1 MEKVTDIEIYLND
14 IAEKLYNGHASL
26 MVGAGFSMNAQCD
39 GRSSKKFPSWSDLG
53 DCFYKKV
60 HGSAPSEDKKCY
72 LDVLKLAEEVEA
84 TFGRKEVNNLL
95 EAEIPNKETAP
106 SELHTK
112 LMNLPWSDVFTT
124 NYDTLLERA
133 AEQSLTENRK
143 YDIITEKTD
152 IPSSTKPRIVKLHG
166 CFQSHKSYI
175 ITRDDYRKY
184 PTQNAAF
191 VNLVRQSFMENV
203 VCLIG
208 FSGNDPNF
216 LEWIG
221 WVRDNL
227 EEYALKIYFIG
238 FSITSSEEK
247 WMNSRNITP
256 INISTMH
263 TEIDDKTNQ
272 INKINTTSK
281 TKDYHYES
289 ISNFLKNIQVKLD
302 KKRDKEN
309 DNGTKINIPQY
320 PLEKPEFHIDDK
332 KDLPNQ
338 FKEII
343 DIWKQTREEYPNWLI
358 LPKENR
364 DKLYELTHIYCIK
377 KINNLETELALT
389 FLYEFNWRIEK
400 CLFPILNEWIQYYE
414 TAVSKYN
421 PFPKIFQIENAN
433 TPQENDGINWE
444 SITSY
449 WIELQLSMLRY
460 YREENIIDKWNKLAA
475 KIDSI
480 KKKLSAELLAR
491 YCYERCLYFMFVLDI
506 SSVRKELANWP
517 TNTALPYWEAK
528 RAGLMAELGNTEEAE
543 KILETSLYEV
553 RNRLKLKHINNDY
566 LLISQ
571 ESYILQLLQY
581 VKRALYLF
589 HNSEKL
595 EETKEYSERWNTLT
609 QYKCDPWGE
618 LKTFEYLLN
627 TNYENKN
634 KYDTKYNFEIGSKSR
649 TFYLNN
655 SPTYTMDAYSFLR
668 YIEETGIPLKMP
680 NITFGDKSAKR
691 AIICIS
697 DYSPNWAFIS
707 FIRSGNKETIKD
719 IWNRRSLA
727 FYSQKRCDEL
737 VHFYLK
743 ALRNTELERQKGDIY
758 YRENFAISLSTL
770 LPEALSRL
778 CVKCS
783 FEVKKELLLFI
794 RELYVSYSTSKS
806 TYTGIYKLVQKLITS
821 FSTEEQYSLI
831 SDLLEFPILLDSDEI
846 DPFIDPL
853 CLLNIDKIPQN
864 NSKNID
870 VNKRIEKLLSYLT
883 HNATTKEIA
892 LTSLDVLHRLNL
904 LTNAQEQEFGTALW
918 SKLDDNGF
926 PINTNFYKFYFLKL
940 PHPRHINPQKRL
952 RNYIERSELPI
963 QANDKTNGIS
973 ITSRRLPLFYEIRGT
988 TYNSISYTWQAKDI
1002 NSLAKKIIDWWNADK
1017 EYLKDTRDRF
1027 MGNIAEEFKA
1037 RFKNMINVFSQL
1049 FVKNTSHINPL
1060 NQKAIQTLLDELSEY
1075 NMEDLEAKSSF
1086 ISIFPESKKS
1096 LYREINK
1103 KLYSKNE
1110 NEILDALNAVLV
1122 LVEQRYEDTS
1132 ILINS
1137 IIENIKNRKEPGLD
1151 KYIETLNELL
1161 STNKSL
1167 FTEEVLSDLQIG
1179 FEYLYDEIFI
1189 QRGDSEEDVHLKLLR
1204 QESASRFLVT
1214 LKKYYIE
1221 ELKIEL
1227 PTYISQ
1233 WKELCLNV
1241 DEFCEIRN
1249 IWLNGNAN

>member
-39 GRSSKKFPSWSDLG
+39 GISSKKFPSWSDLG

-72 LDVLKLAEEVEA
+72 LDVLKLAEEVEV
-84 TFGRKEVNNLL
+84 TVGRAALNKLL
-95 EAEIPNKETAP
+95 QDEIPDLEYQP
-106 SELHTK
+106 SELHRM
-112 LMNLPWSDVFTT
+112 LLQLPWTDVFTT
-124 NYDTLLERA
+124 NYDTLLERT
-133 AEQSLTENRK
+133 AEKILEQRYETVINKEDLVW
-143 YDIITEKTD
+143 
-152 IPSSTKPRIVKLHG
+152 STKPRIIKLHG
-166 CFQSHKSYI
+166 SFPSDRPFI
-175 ITRDDYRKY
+175 ITEEDYRKY
-184 PTQNAAF
+184 PRDFAPF
-191 VNLVRQSFMENV
+191 VNTVQQSLLENTL
-203 VCLIG
+203 CLIG

-216 LEWIG
+216 QKWIG
-221 WVRDNL
+221 WIRDNL
-227 EEYALKIYFIG
+227 GKDNSPKIYLIG
-238 FSITSSEEK
+238 VLSLSEGERK
-247 WMNSRNITP
+247 LLECRNVIPVDLTRY
-256 INISTMH
+256 STMH
-263 TEIDDKTNQ
+263 SDALRLFIEKLKAKGAKTDNNFNYPKNENR
-272 INKINTTSK
+272 ISLTNK
-281 TKDYHYES
+281 E
-289 ISNFLKNIQVKLD
+289 
-302 KKRDKEN
+302 
-309 DNGTKINIPQY
+309 
-320 PLEKPEFHIDDK
+320 
-332 KDLPNQ
+332 DLPNQ
-338 FKEII
+338 FKKII
-343 DIWKQTREEYPNWLI
+343 NIWKQTREEYPNWLI
-358 LPKENR
+358 LPKESR
-364 DKLYELTHIYCIK
+364 DKLYELTRIYYIN
-377 KINNLETELALT
+377 KINNLEPELALT

-421 PFPKIFQIENAN
+421 PFPNIFQIENAN

-444 SITSY
+444 SIKSY

-460 YREENIIDKWNKLAA
+460 YREENINDKWNELAA

-506 SSVRKELANWP
+506 SSVRKELNNWP

-528 RAGLMAELGNTEEAE
+528 RAGLMAELGNTKEAE
-543 KILETSLYEV
+543 KILETSLNEV
-553 RNRLKLKHINNDY
+553 RNRLTLKPINNDY

-595 EETKEYSERWNTLT
+595 EETKEYSKRWNTLA

-627 TNYENKN
+627 TNSENKN
-634 KYDTKYNFEIGSKSR
+634 EYDTKYNFEIGSKSR

-743 ALRNTELERQKGDIY
+743 ALRETEMERQKGDIY
-758 YRENFAISLSTL
+758 YRENFAILLSTVF
-770 LPEALSRL
+770 PEALSRL

-783 FEVKKELLLFI
+783 FEVRKELLLFI

-806 TYTGIYKLVQKLITS
+806 TYTGINKLVQKITTS
-821 FSTEEQYSLI
+821 FSTEEQYNLI
-831 SDLLEFPILLDSDEI
+831 PDLLEFPIILEPDETDS
-846 DPFIDPL
+846 FIDPL
-853 CLLNIDKIPQN
+853 RLLNIDKISQN
-864 NSKNID
+864 NNKNID

-883 HNATTKEIA
+883 NNATTKEIA
-892 LTSLDVLHRLNL
+892 ITSLDVLRRLNL

-918 SKLDDNGF
+918 SSVGNDGF
-926 PINTNFYKFYFLKL
+926 PINTNFDKFHFLKL
-940 PHPRHINPQKRL
+940 PHPQHINPQELL
-952 RNYIERSELPI
+952 RNYIEISELPI
-963 QANDKTNGIS
+963 QANDKTYEIS
-973 ITSRRLPLFYEIRGT
+973 DTGGSRLPLFQDIIGT
-988 TYNSISYTWQAKDI
+988 TYKKTEYIWQAEDI
-1002 NSLAKKIIDWWNADK
+1002 NNLAKKIIDWWNADK

-1027 MGNIAEEFKA
+1027 MGSYSEKFKA

-1049 FVKNTSHINPL
+1049 FVKHTSLINPL
-1060 NQKAIQTLLDELSEY
+1060 NKKAIQTLLDELSEY

-1086 ISIFPESKKS
+1086 IRIFPESKRS
-1096 LYREINK
+1096 LYKEINK

-1110 NEILDALNAVLV
+1110 DEIFDALNAVLV

-1167 FTEEVLSDLQIG
+1167 FTEEVLSELQIG
-1179 FEYLYDEIFI
+1179 FEYLYDEISI
-1189 QRGDSEEDVHLKLLR
+1189 QKGDSEEDVHLKLLKKSR
-1204 QESASRFLVT
+1204 ASRFLVT

-1221 ELKIEL
+1221 ELEIEL

-1233 WKELCLNV
+1233 WEELCLNV

>member
-1 MEKVTDIEIYLND
+1 MSMEKLTDIEIYLND

-26 MVGAGFSMNAQCD
+26 MVGAGFSMNAQCN
-39 GRSSKKFPSWSDLG
+39 GISSKKFPSWSALG

-72 LDVLKLAEEVEA
+72 LDVLKLAEEVEV
-84 TFGRKEVNNLL
+84 TVGRAALNKLL
-95 EAEIPNKETAP
+95 QDEIPDLEYQP
-106 SELHTK
+106 SELHRM
-112 LMNLPWSDVFTT
+112 LLQLPWTDVFTT
-124 NYDTLLERA
+124 NYDTLLERT
-133 AEQSLTENRK
+133 AEKILEQRYETVINKEDLVW
-143 YDIITEKTD
+143 
-152 IPSSTKPRIVKLHG
+152 STKPRIIKLHG
-166 CFQSHKSYI
+166 SFPSDRPFI
-175 ITRDDYRKY
+175 ITEEDYRKY
-184 PTQNAAF
+184 PRNFAPF
-191 VNLVRQSFMENV
+191 VNTVQQSLLENTL
-203 VCLIG
+203 CLIG

-216 LEWIG
+216 QKWIG
-221 WVRDNL
+221 WIRDNL
-227 EEYALKIYFIG
+227 GKDNSPKIYLIGVLSLSEGERKLLECRNVIPVDLTCYSTKHSDALNKFIEHLQTKG
-238 FSITSSEEK
+238 NKTENNFNYPNEEK
-247 WMNSRNITP
+247 GRVHFDM
-256 INISTMH
+256 
-263 TEIDDKTNQ
+263 Q
-272 INKINTTSK
+272 
-281 TKDYHYES
+281 KD
-289 ISNFLKNIQVKLD
+289 
-302 KKRDKEN
+302 
-309 DNGTKINIPQY
+309 IPS
-320 PLEKPEFHIDDK
+320 
-332 KDLPNQ
+332 Q
-338 FKEII
+338 FKKAI
-343 DIWKQTREEYPNWLI
+343 DIWKQTRETYPNWLI

-364 DKLYELTHIYCIK
+364 DRLYELTDTRFIIN
-377 KINNLETELALT
+377 INNIEAELALT

-400 CLFPILNEWIQYYE
+400 CLFPISNKWIQYYE
-414 TAVSKYN
+414 TIVSKYN
-421 PFPKIFQIENAN
+421 PFSNQLQTENAII
-433 TPQENDGINWE
+433 PQENDGINCE

-460 YREENIIDKWNKLAA
+460 YREENIIDKWNELAV

-480 KKKLSAELLAR
+480 KKELSAELLAR

-506 SSVRKELANWP
+506 SSVRKELDSWP

-528 RAGLMAELGNTEEAE
+528 RAGLMAELGETKEAE
-543 KILETSLYEV
+543 KVLEISLNEV
-553 RNRLKLKHINNDY
+553 RNRLTLKPINNDY

-589 HNSEKL
+589 HDPKML
-595 EETKEYSERWNTLT
+595 EEIKGYSERWNTLT

-627 TNYENKN
+627 SNSENKN
-634 KYDTKYNFEIGSKSR
+634 EYDTKYNFEIGSKSR
-649 TFYLNN
+649 TFYLDKN
-655 SPTYTMDAYSFLR
+655 STYTINAYSFLR

-707 FIRSGNKETIKD
+707 FIRSGNKETIND
-719 IWNRRSLA
+719 IWSRRSLA

-743 ALRNTELERQKGDIY
+743 ALRNTEMERQKGDIY
-758 YRENFAISLSTL
+758 YRKNFAISLSTL
-770 LPEALSRL
+770 LPKALSRL

-783 FEVKKELLLFI
+783 FEVRKELLLFI
-794 RELYVSYSTSKS
+794 RELYISYSTSKS
-806 TYTGIYKLVQKLITS
+806 TYTGINKLVQKLITS
-821 FSTEEQYSLI
+821 FSIEEQYNLI
-831 SDLLEFPILLDSDEI
+831 PDLLEFPIILEPDETDS
-846 DPFIDPL
+846 FIDPL

-864 NSKNID
+864 NNKNID

-892 LTSLDVLHRLNL
+892 FSLDVLHRLNL
-904 LTNAQEQEFGTALW
+904 LTDIQEQEFGAALW
-918 SKLDDNGF
+918 SSRGNDGF

-940 PHPRHINPQKRL
+940 PHPQHINPQELL

-963 QANDKTNGIS
+963 QNNGKTYGIS
-973 ITSRRLPLFYEIRGT
+973 LTGGKLPLFNIIIGT

-1017 EYLKDTRDRF
+1017 EYLNDTIDGF
-1027 MGNIAEEFKA
+1027 MGSIAEEFKA

-1049 FVKNTSHINPL
+1049 FVKHTSQIDPSN
-1060 NQKAIQTLLDELSEY
+1060 KKSIQTLLDELSEY

-1110 NEILDALNAVLV
+1110 NEILDALKAVLV
-1122 LVEQRYEDTS
+1122 LVEQRDEDTS
-1132 ILINS
+1132 PLINS
-1137 IIENIKNRKEPGLD
+1137 IIENVKNRKEPGLD
-1151 KYIETLNELL
+1151 RYIETLNGSLT
-1161 STNKSL
+1161 TNKLL
-1167 FTEEVLSDLQIG
+1167 FTEEVLSELQIG

-1189 QRGDSEEDVHLKLLR
+1189 QREDSEEDVHLKLLR

-1221 ELKIEL
+1221 ELEIEL

-1233 WKELCLNV
+1233 WEELCLNV

>member
-1 MEKVTDIEIYLND
+1 MSMEKVTDIEIYLND

-39 GRSSKKFPSWSDLG
+39 GISSKKFPSWSDLG

-72 LDVLKLAEEVEA
+72 LDVLKLAEEVEV
-84 TFGRKEVNNLL
+84 TVGRAALNKLL
-95 EAEIPNKETAP
+95 QDEIPDLEYQP
-106 SELHTK
+106 SELHRM
-112 LMNLPWSDVFTT
+112 LLQLPWTDVFTT
-124 NYDTLLERA
+124 NYDTLLERTA
-133 AEQSLTENRK
+133 
-143 YDIITEKTD
+143 EKTVKQRYETVINKED
-152 IPSSTKPRIVKLHG
+152 LVWSTKPRIIKLHG
-166 CFQSHKSYI
+166 SFPSDRPFI
-175 ITRDDYRKY
+175 ITEEDYRKY
-184 PTQNAAF
+184 PRDFAPF
-191 VNLVRQSFMENV
+191 VNTVQQSLLENTL
-203 VCLIG
+203 CLIG

-216 LEWIG
+216 QKWIG
-221 WVRDNL
+221 WIRDNL
-227 EEYALKIYFIG
+227 GKDNSPKIYLIGVLSLSEGERKLLECRNVIPVDLTCYSTKHSDALNKFIEHLQTKG
-238 FSITSSEEK
+238 NKTENNFNYPNEEK
-247 WMNSRNITP
+247 GGVHFDM
-256 INISTMH
+256 
-263 TEIDDKTNQ
+263 Q
-272 INKINTTSK
+272 
-281 TKDYHYES
+281 KD
-289 ISNFLKNIQVKLD
+289 
-302 KKRDKEN
+302 
-309 DNGTKINIPQY
+309 IPS
-320 PLEKPEFHIDDK
+320 
-332 KDLPNQ
+332 Q
-338 FKEII
+338 FKKAIN
-343 DIWKQTREEYPNWLI
+343 IWKQTRETYPNWLI

-364 DKLYELTHIYCIK
+364 DRLDEFTDKEFIIN
-377 KINNLETELALT
+377 INNIEPELAFT

-400 CLFPILNEWIQYYE
+400 YLLPILNEWIQYYE

-421 PFPKIFQIENAN
+421 PFPNIFQIENAN

-460 YREENIIDKWNKLAA
+460 YREENINDKWNELAA
-475 KIDSI
+475 KINCI
-480 KKKLSAELLAR
+480 KKELSAELLAR

-506 SSVRKELANWP
+506 SSVRKELAKWP

-528 RAGLMAELGNTEEAE
+528 RAGLMAELGNTKEAE
-543 KILETSLYEV
+543 KILETSLNEV
-553 RNRLKLKHINNDY
+553 RNRLTLMPLNNDY

-571 ESYILQLLQY
+571 ESYLLQLLQY
-581 VKRALYLF
+581 VKREFSLCYNKQEELEELEKQEEQEKSAKQ
-589 HNSEKL
+589 EKL
-595 EETKEYSERWNTLT
+595 EEIKGYSERWNTLT

-634 KYDTKYNFEIGSKSR
+634 EYDTKYNFEIGSKSR
-649 TFYLNN
+649 TFYLDKN
-655 SPTYTMDAYSFLR
+655 PTYTINAYSFLR
-668 YIEETGIPLKMP
+668 YIEETGIPLKIS
-680 NITFGDKSAKR
+680 NITFGDKPAKS

-743 ALRNTELERQKGDIY
+743 ALRETEMERQKGDIY
-758 YRENFAISLSTL
+758 YRKNFAISLSTL

-806 TYTGIYKLVQKLITS
+806 TYTGIYKLFQKLITS

-831 SDLLEFPILLDSDEI
+831 SDLLKFPIVLDSDEI

-864 NSKNID
+864 NNKNID

-918 SKLDDNGF
+918 SSVGNDGF
-926 PINTNFYKFYFLKL
+926 PINTNFCKFYFLKL
-940 PHPRHINPQKRL
+940 PHPQHINPQELL
-952 RNYIERSELPI
+952 RNYIERSKLPI
-963 QANDKTNGIS
+963 QANNKTNGIS
-973 ITSRRLPLFYEIRGT
+973 ITSGRLPLFYEIRGT

-1017 EYLKDTRDRF
+1017 EYLKDTRDGF
-1027 MGNIAEEFKA
+1027 MGYIAEEFKA

-1049 FVKNTSHINPL
+1049 FVKHTSLINPL
-1060 NQKAIQTLLDELSEY
+1060 NKKAIQTLLDELSGY

-1086 ISIFPESKKS
+1086 ISIFPESKRS
-1096 LYREINK
+1096 LYKEINK

-1110 NEILDALNAVLV
+1110 DEIFDALNAVLV

-1137 IIENIKNRKEPGLD
+1137 IIENVKNRKEPGLD

-1167 FTEEVLSDLQIG
+1167 FTEEVLSELQIG

-1204 QESASRFLVT
+1204 KSRASRFLVT

-1221 ELKIEL
+1221 ELEIEL

-1249 IWLNGNAN
+1249 IWLNGNTN

>member
-1 MEKVTDIEIYLND
+1 MSMEKVTDIEIYLND

-39 GRSSKKFPSWSDLG
+39 GISSKKFPSWSDLG

-72 LDVLKLAEEVEA
+72 LDVLKLAEEVEV
-84 TFGRKEVNNLL
+84 TVGRAALNKLL
-95 EAEIPNKETAP
+95 QDEIPDLEYQP
-106 SELHTK
+106 SELHRM
-112 LMNLPWSDVFTT
+112 LLQLPWTDVFTT
-124 NYDTLLERA
+124 NYDTLLERT
-133 AEQSLTENRK
+133 AEKILEQRYETVINKEDLVW
-143 YDIITEKTD
+143 
-152 IPSSTKPRIVKLHG
+152 STKPRIIKLHG
-166 CFQSHKSYI
+166 SFPSDRPFI
-175 ITRDDYRKY
+175 ITEEDYRKY
-184 PTQNAAF
+184 PRDFAPF
-191 VNLVRQSFMENV
+191 VNTVQQSLLENTL
-203 VCLIG
+203 CLTG

-216 LEWIG
+216 QKWIG
-221 WVRDNL
+221 WIRDNL
-227 EEYALKIYFIG
+227 GKDNSPKIYLIGVLSLSEGERKLLECRNVIPVDLTCYSEKHSDALKIFIENLRAKG
-238 FSITSSEEK
+238 NKTENDFNYPKYEEGV
-247 WMNSRNITP
+247 
-256 INISTMH
+256 
-263 TEIDDKTNQ
+263 
-272 INKINTTSK
+272 
-281 TKDYHYES
+281 
-289 ISNFLKNIQVKLD
+289 NFNDLKNIS
-302 KKRDKEN
+302 
-309 DNGTKINIPQY
+309 
-320 PLEKPEFHIDDK
+320 
-332 KDLPNQ
+332 NQ

-358 LPKENR
+358 LPKDSR
-364 DKLYELTHIYCIK
+364 DKLYKSTHRYYIN
-377 KINNLETELALT
+377 KINNLEPELALT

-414 TAVSKYN
+414 TVVSRYN
-421 PFPKIFQIENAN
+421 PFPNIFQIENAN

-460 YREENIIDKWNKLAA
+460 YREENINDKWNELAA

-491 YCYERCLYFMFVLDI
+491 YCYERCLYFIFVLDI
-506 SSVRKELANWP
+506 SSVRKELNNWP

-528 RAGLMAELGNTEEAE
+528 RAGLMAELGETKEAE
-543 KILETSLYEV
+543 KILETSLNEV
-553 RNRLKLKHINNDY
+553 RNRLTLKPINNDY

-595 EETKEYSERWNTLT
+595 EETKEYSKRWNTLA

-627 TNYENKN
+627 NNSENKN
-634 KYDTKYNFEIGSKSR
+634 EYDTKYNFEIGSKSR
-649 TFYLNN
+649 TFYLDN

-668 YIEETGIPLKMP
+668 YIEETGIPLKIS
-680 NITFGDKSAKR
+680 NITFGDKSAKS

-707 FIRSGNKETIKD
+707 FIRSGNTKIIND
-719 IWNRRSLA
+719 IWSRRSLA

-737 VHFYLK
+737 VVFYLK
-743 ALRNTELERQKGDIY
+743 ALRNTEIERQKSEAF

-770 LPEALSRL
+770 IPEALSRL

-794 RELYVSYSTSKS
+794 RELYISYSTSKS

-831 SDLLEFPILLDSDEI
+831 SDLLEFPILLDSDEK

-864 NSKNID
+864 NNKNID

-918 SKLDDNGF
+918 SSVGNDGF

-940 PHPRHINPQKRL
+940 PHPQHINPQELL
-952 RNYIERSELPI
+952 RNYIERFELPI
-963 QANDKTNGIS
+963 QANNKTNGIS
-973 ITSRRLPLFYEIRGT
+973 ITRGRLPLFYEIRGT

-1017 EYLKDTRDRF
+1017 EYLKDTRDGF
-1027 MGNIAEEFKA
+1027 MGSYSEEFKA

-1049 FVKNTSHINPL
+1049 FVKYTSQIDPS
-1060 NQKAIQTLLDELSEY
+1060 NQKAIQTLLDELSGY

-1132 ILINS
+1132 PLINS

-1167 FTEEVLSDLQIG
+1167 FTEEVLSELQIG
-1179 FEYLYDEIFI
+1179 FEYLYDEISI
-1189 QRGDSEEDVHLKLLR
+1189 QKGDSEEDVHLKLLR
-1204 QESASRFLVT
+1204 KSRASRFLVT

-1221 ELKIEL
+1221 ELEMKL

-1233 WKELCLNV
+1233 WEELCLNV

-1249 IWLNGNAN
+1249 IWLNGNTN

>member
-1 MEKVTDIEIYLND
+1 MSMEKVTDIEIYLND

-26 MVGAGFSMNAQCD
+26 LVGAGFSMNAQCD
-39 GRSSKKFPSWSDLG
+39 GTSSKKFPSWSDLG

-95 EAEIPNKETAP
+95 EAEIPNKQTVP

-133 AEQSLTENRK
+133 AERSLTENRK

-191 VNLVRQSFMENV
+191 VNLVRQSFMENT

-263 TEIDDKTNQ
+263 TEIDNKTNQ
-272 INKINTTSK
+272 INNIKTTSK
-281 TKDYHYES
+281 TKDYHYNS
-289 ISNFLKNIQVKLD
+289 ISYFLKVIQNRLD

-309 DNGTKINIPQY
+309 DKGAKINIPQY
-320 PLEKPEFHIDDK
+320 PLEKPEFYIDDK
-332 KDLPNQ
+332 KDLSNQ

-343 DIWKQTREEYPNWLI
+343 EIWKQTREEYPNWLI
-358 LPKENR
+358 LPKESR
-364 DKLYELTHIYCIK
+364 DKLYELTHIYCIN
-377 KINNLETELALT
+377 KINNLEPELAFT

-444 SITSY
+444 SITSC

-460 YREENIIDKWNKLAA
+460 YREENIIDKWNELAA
-475 KIDSI
+475 KIDCI
-480 KKKLSAELLAR
+480 KNELSAELLAS

-506 SSVRKELANWP
+506 SSVRKELDNWP
-517 TNTALPYWEAK
+517 ANTALPYWEAK
-528 RAGLMAELGNTEEAE
+528 RAGLMAELGDTKEAE
-543 KILETSLYEV
+543 KILETSLNEV
-553 RNRLKLKHINNDY
+553 RNRLKLKPINNDY

-581 VKRALYLF
+581 VKKALYLF
-589 HNSEKL
+589 HNPEKL
-595 EETKEYSERWNTLT
+595 EETKEYSKRWNTLA

-618 LKTFEYLLN
+618 LKIFKDELKTDFTVPKEID
-627 TNYENKN
+627 KQ
-634 KYDTKYNFEIGSKSR
+634 YNFEIGH
-649 TFYLNN
+649 TTNTAYFHGNN
-655 SPTYTMDAYSFLR
+655 NYVLSAYSFFR
-668 YIEETGIPLKMP
+668 YIEETGIPLKI
-680 NITFGDKSAKR
+680 NSITFDINTARHASACLANYSTNWAIIFSIRTGDKNS
-691 AIICIS
+691 IS
-697 DYSPNWAFIS
+697 NIL
-707 FIRSGNKETIKD
+707 
-719 IWNRRSLA
+719 NRRFLSFCGQQECDKLA
-727 FYSQKRCDEL
+727 K
-737 VHFYLK
+737 FYLEILIK
-743 ALRNTELERQKGDIY
+743 SSSEIQKCEMY
-758 YRENFAISLSTL
+758 NNENFAISLSSII
-770 LPEALSRL
+770 PDILSRL
-778 CVKCS
+778 CSKCNY
-783 FEVKKELLLFI
+783 EIK
-794 RELYVSYSTSKS
+794 
-806 TYTGIYKLVQKLITS
+806 YKLLRFLKNIYLSDSTNRLKYKTIDKLMKRLIQS
-821 FSTEEQYSLI
+821 FSHEQKYLLI
-831 SDLLEFPILLDSDEI
+831 PEMFSFPPII
-846 DPFIDPL
+846 GIINQYPDPF
-853 CLLNIDKIPQN
+853 
-864 NSKNID
+864 SF
-870 VNKRIEKLLSYLT
+870 IEKLDFRKKIKIEPNIIDKYICFLT
-883 HNATTKEIA
+883 KDESIREIA
-892 LTSLDVLHRLNL
+892 ATRLITLYQCNILTKNQQRKL
-904 LTNAQEQEFGTALW
+904 AKALW
-918 SKLDDNGF
+918 DKSKIGTDGF
-926 PINTNFYKFYFLKL
+926 PTETNYYNFSFIMV
-940 PHPRHINPQKRL
+940 PHPKDVNPKDLL

-963 QANDKTNGIS
+963 QANNKTNGIN
-973 ITSRRLPLFYEIRGT
+973 ITRGRLPLFQDIIGT
-988 TYNSISYTWQAKDI
+988 TYKKTEYIWQAEDI
-1002 NSLAKKIIDWWNADK
+1002 NNLAKKFIDWWNADK
-1017 EYLKDTRDRF
+1017 EYLKDTRDGF
-1027 MGNIAEEFKA
+1027 MGSYSEEFKA

-1049 FVKNTSHINPL
+1049 FVKYTSQIDPS

-1086 ISIFPESKKS
+1086 ISIFPESKRS

-1132 ILINS
+1132 PLINS

-1167 FTEEVLSDLQIG
+1167 FTEEVLSELQIG
-1179 FEYLYDEIFI
+1179 FEYLYDEISI
-1189 QRGDSEEDVHLKLLR
+1189 QKGDSEEDVHLKLLR
-1204 QESASRFLVT
+1204 KSRASRFLVT

-1221 ELKIEL
+1221 ELKIKL

-1233 WKELCLNV
+1233 WEELCLNV